1 CIWSESSSMQRN
13 AGAKERIAVVMGGD
27 SAEREISIRSGSEV
41 VRALNALGYD
51 AQSLDYDERF
61 LDALRTHKPD
71 IVFIA
76 LHGPG
81 GEDGHVQA
89 LLEYL
94 SIPYTGSGLEAAA
107 LSMDK
112 HLTKKLLAAEGLP
125 TPVWDLFDLTGG
137 TLPLLPGSLDL
148 PLVIKPRFEG
158 SSAGVAIVHTH
169 EEWTNAMLDASKSY
183 AQILAEEYLAGREF
197 TCAVLGEEA
206 LPIIEIVANR
216 DGFYS
221 YDAKYEPG
229 GSTHVV
235 PAQIDEDLGARLQML
250 ALSAHRLLGLR
261 DYSRSDFIVTP
272 DGRPYLLEINSLPGL
287 TPVSLVPDACAAV
300 GISFEALIDRLVGYA
315 RARADLRDA
324 VA

>member
-1 CIWSESSSMQRN
+1 MQRS
-13 AGAKERIAVVMGGD
+13 AGAKERIAVVMGGN

-41 VRALNALGYD
+41 LRALHSLGYD
-51 AQSLDYDERF
+51 AHSLDYDDRF
-61 LDALRTHKPD
+61 FDGIRHLKPD
-71 IVFIA
+71 VVFIA
-76 LHGPG
+76 LHGRG
-81 GEDGHVQA
+81 GEDGHIQA

-94 SIPYTGSGLEAAA
+94 GIPYTGSGLEAAA

-125 TPVWDLFDLTGG
+125 TPVWDLFDLGGG

-148 PLVIKPRFEG
+148 PLVVKPRFEG
-158 SSAGVAIVHTH
+158 SAVGVTIVHTH
-169 EEWTNAMLDASKSY
+169 EAWTSAMLESSKTY
-183 AQILAEEYLAGREF
+183 AQILAEEYVRGREF

-206 LPIIEIVANR
+206 MPIIEIVANR

-229 GSTHVV
+229 GSTHIA
-235 PAQIDEDLGARLQML
+235 PAPIDEDLAARLQML

-261 DYSRSDFIVTP
+261 DYSRTDFIVTA
-272 DGRPYLLEINSLPGL
+272 DQRPYLLEINSLPGL
-287 TPVSLVPDACAAV
+287 TPLSLFPDACAAT
-300 GISFEALIDRLVGYA
+300 GISFEALIDRLVAYA
-315 RARADLRDA
+315 RSRSDLRDA

>member
-1 CIWSESSSMQRN
+1 MQRN
-13 AGAKERIAVVMGGD
+13 AGTKERVAVVMGGT

-41 VRALNALGYD
+41 VRALHSLGYD
-51 AQSLDYDERF
+51 TQTLDYDDRF
-61 LDALRTHKPD
+61 LDALRQLEPD
-71 IVFIA
+71 LVFIA

-94 SIPYTGSGLEAAA
+94 SIPYTGSGVEAAA

-158 SSAGVAIVHTH
+158 SAVGVAIVHTH
-169 EEWTNAMLDASKSY
+169 EEWTSAMLEASKSY
-183 AQILAEEYLAGREF
+183 AQILAEEYVRGREF

-206 LPIIEIVANR
+206 LPIVEIVANR

-221 YDAKYEPG
+221 YEAKYEPG
-229 GSTHVV
+229 GSTHIV
-235 PAQIDEDLGARLQML
+235 PARIDEDLAARLQML

-261 DYSRSDFIVTP
+261 DYSRTDFIVTP
-272 DGRPYLLEINSLPGL
+272 DQRPYLLEINSLPGL

>member
-1 CIWSESSSMQRN
+1 MQPN
-13 AGAKERIAVVMGGD
+13 AGSRERVAVVMGGN
-27 SAEREISIRSGSEV
+27 SAERDISLRTGSEV
-41 VRALNALGYD
+41 VGALQSLGYD
-51 AQSLDYDERF
+51 AQPLDYDERF
-61 LDALRTHKPD
+61 FDALRQLKPD
-71 IVFIA
+71 LVFVA

-94 SIPYTGSGLEAAA
+94 SIPYTGSGLEASA
-107 LSMDK
+107 LAMDK

-169 EEWTNAMLDASKSY
+169 EEWTNAMLAASKSY
-183 AQILAEEYLAGREF
+183 AQILAEEYLEGREF

-206 LPIIEIVANR
+206 LPILEIVPNR

-221 YDAKYEPG
+221 YGAKYEPG
-229 GSTHVV
+229 GSTHIV
-235 PAQIDEDLGARLQML
+235 PAPIDGDLAARLQML

-272 DGRPYLLEINSLPGL
+272 DARPHLLEINALPGL

-300 GISFEALIDRLVGYA
+300 GISFQALIERLIGYA
-315 RARADLRDA
+315 RARSDLRDA

>member
-1 CIWSESSSMQRN
+1 MQRN
-13 AGAKERIAVVMGGD
+13 VSVAVVMGGD
-27 SAEREISIRSGSEV
+27 SAEREISLRSGSEV
-41 VRALNALGYD
+41 MRALHLLGYD
-51 AQSLDYDERF
+51 AQALEYDDRF
-61 LDALRTHKPD
+61 IDALRQLKPQA
-71 IVFIA
+71 VFIA

-94 SIPYTGSGLEAAA
+94 SIPYTGSGLEASA
-107 LSMDK
+107 LCMDK

-158 SSAGVAIVHTH
+158 SSAGVTIVRTH
-169 EEWTNAMLDASKSY
+169 EEWTSAMLEASKAY
-183 AQILAEEYLAGREF
+183 AQILAEEYVQGREF

-206 LPIIEIVANR
+206 LPIVEILANR

-221 YDAKYEPG
+221 YQAKYEPG
-229 GSTHVV
+229 GSTHVA
-235 PAQIDEDLGARLQML
+235 PAQIDEGLAARLQML
-250 ALSAHRLLGLR
+250 GLSAHRLLGLR
-261 DYSRSDFIVTP
+261 DYSRSDFIVTR
-272 DGRPYLLEINSLPGL
+272 DNRPYLLEVNSLPGL
-287 TPVSLVPDACAAV
+287 TPVSLVPDACAAI
-300 GISFEALIDRLVGYA
+300 GIGFEALIDRLIGYA
-315 RARADLRDA
+315 LARAELRDA

>member
-1 CIWSESSSMQRN
+1 MKTSAAAR
-13 AGAKERIAVVMGGD
+13 AKIVVVMGGD
-27 SAEREISIRSGSEV
+27 SAEREISIQSGSEV
-41 VRALNALGYD
+41 LRALQSLGYD
-51 AQSLDYDERF
+51 ARSIDYDDRF
-61 LDALRTHKPD
+61 VDAMRQLKPNV
-71 IVFIA
+71 VFIA

-125 TPVWDLFDLTGG
+125 TPAWDLFDLGGG

-158 SSAGVAIVHTH
+158 SAVGVTIVRTH
-169 EEWTNAMLDASKSY
+169 EEWTSAMLEVSKNYS
-183 AQILAEEYLAGREF
+183 QILAEEYIEGREF
-197 TCAVLGEEA
+197 TSAVLGEEA
-206 LPIIEIVANR
+206 LPIVEIVANR

-221 YDAKYEPG
+221 YNAKYEPG
-229 GSTHVV
+229 GSTHIV
-235 PAQIDEDLGARLQML
+235 PAKIDEDLAARMQML

-261 DYSRSDFIVTP
+261 DYSRTDFIVSRER
-272 DGRPYLLEINSLPGL
+272 RPYLLEINSLPGL

-300 GISFEALIDRLVGYA
+300 GISFEALIERLIGYA
-315 RARADLRDA
+315 LARADLRDA

>member
-1 CIWSESSSMQRN
+1 MQRN
-13 AGAKERIAVVMGGD
+13 TGPKERIAVVMGGD

-41 VRALNALGYD
+41 VRALNSLGYD
-51 AQSLDYDERF
+51 AQALDYDERF
-61 LDALRTHKPD
+61 LDALRALKPD
-71 IVFIA
+71 LVFIA

-158 SSAGVAIVHTH
+158 SSAGVTIVHTH

-183 AQILAEEYLAGREF
+183 AQILAEEYLHGREF

-206 LPIIEIVANR
+206 LPVIEIVANR

-229 GSTHVV
+229 GSTHIV
-235 PAQIDEDLGARLQML
+235 PAPIDEDLAARLQML

-261 DYSRSDFIVTP
+261 DYSRSDFIVTQ
-272 DGRPYLLEINSLPGL
+272 DGRPHLLEINSLPGL
-287 TPVSLVPDACAAV
+287 TPVSLVPDACAAI